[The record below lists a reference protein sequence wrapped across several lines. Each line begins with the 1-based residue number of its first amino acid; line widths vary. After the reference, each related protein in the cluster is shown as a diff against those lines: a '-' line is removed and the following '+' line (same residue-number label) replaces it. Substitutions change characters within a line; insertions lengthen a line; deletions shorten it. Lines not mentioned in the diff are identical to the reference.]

1 MPRRIDV
8 GELQLSMY
16 ESLFPS
22 EIAALRDLSERLK
35 GARVLHINATPY
47 GGGVSELLRSIV
59 PMERALGIDSNWV
72 VISGDERF
80 FHVTKSFHNA
90 LQGDAYKLT
99 PTDKE
104 TYLAYNKLNADALT
118 KDYDFI
124 FVNDPQPVA
133 IRHMRPD
140 IKARWIW
147 RCHIDTSNPNP
158 QVWQFLLPFIHDYD
172 AVIFTMREFVPEGI
186 TGRVDIIPP
195 GIDPLSPKNM
205 ELPEDTCRHIL
216 NWVGAPKDGPIIC
229 QVSRFDPW
237 KDPLGVIAAYRL
249 IAKERPSVR
258 LILIG
263 SMALDDPQGWEI
275 YDKIIKAKNKDG
287 RIHIF
292 TNFMGVADI
301 QVNAFQRVA
310 DIVIQK
316 SKKEGFGLVVS
327 ETLWKGTPIVAG
339 RAGGIPMQLA
349 GGGGFL
355 VDSVEETAKRAL
367 EVLDNPGPAAEEGRR
382 GRRYI
387 REHFLIMRLIKDHL
401 NLLLSLA

>member
-22 EIAALRDLSERLK
+22 EIKVLRNLSKRLE

-59 PMERALGIDSNWV
+59 PMERALGIDSSWI

-90 LQGDAYKLT
+90 LQGDTYKLT

-158 QVWQFLLPFIHDYD
+158 QVWQFLLPFINDYD

-205 ELPEDTCRHIL
+205 ELPENISRHIL

-237 KDPLGVIAAYRL
+237 KDPLGVITAYRL
-249 IAKERPSVR
+249 IAKERPGAR

-275 YDKIIKAKNKDG
+275 YDKIIKAKNKDNH
-287 RIHIF
+287 IHIF

-310 DIVIQK
+310 DVVIQK

-355 VDSVEETAKRAL
+355 IDSVEETAKRVL
-367 EVLDNPGPAAEEGRR
+367 EVLNNPGPAAEEGQR
-382 GRRYI
+382 GRQYI